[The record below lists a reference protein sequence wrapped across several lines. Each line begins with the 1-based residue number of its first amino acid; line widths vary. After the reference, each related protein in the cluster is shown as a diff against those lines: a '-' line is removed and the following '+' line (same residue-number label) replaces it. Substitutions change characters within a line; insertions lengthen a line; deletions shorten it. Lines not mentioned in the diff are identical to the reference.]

1 MRSIVFL
8 CSTFL
13 LAAPIT
19 AQQAAPSPTPVRQTV
34 LVAMVAELE
43 QRNPELAAARRDID
57 MSVARIAPAGA
68 PPDPTLSV
76 GSMGGFSK
84 PPTLEQ
90 IMTPYRAIT
99 VSQELPY
106 PGKLTLRSKVAA
118 TEADAARWSYED
130 MRVRLIAELKV
141 AYLDYVLITR
151 TLAIVERSKTA
162 LEQYRGI
169 AEARL
174 AVGKTSQQDVLRAG
188 LELSILLGRI
198 ASLQQ
203 DLTMR
208 RSDINR
214 LLNRAQGSAVPVSDP
229 AEVQSIANLE
239 QLLSQ
244 AAARY
249 PGIKRNEQLM
259 NRGQQALTLAQKE
272 RLPDFGV
279 SFTTQKYTGMPW
291 MYGVDFMVTLPIY
304 AQRKQLPM
312 VAEAAA
318 SLESATRMRESALAD
333 VAARV
338 TQEHAAL
345 VTSQNLMNLYRD
357 SVLPQA
363 RLALESS
370 TADYEVGSVD
380 FLTLITN
387 FITVLDY
394 EVNYEEQAA
403 RRRQALA
410 RLEPLVGSE
419 FIR

>member
-1 MRSIVFL
+1 
-8 CSTFL
+8 
-13 LAAPIT
+13 
-19 AQQAAPSPTPVRQTV
+19 
-34 LVAMVAELE
+34 
-43 QRNPELAAARRDID
+43 
-57 MSVARIAPAGA
+57 
-68 PPDPTLSV
+68 
-76 GSMGGFSK
+76 MGGFSK
-84 PPTLEQ
+84 PPSLEQ

-99 VSQELPY
+99 VSQGLPY

-130 MRVRLIAELKV
+130 TRVRLIAELKV
-141 AYLDYVLITR
+141 AYLDYILITR
-151 TLAIVERSKTA
+151 TLAIVGRSKTA

-174 AVGKTSQQDVLRAG
+174 AVGKASQQDVLRAG

-198 ASLQQ
+198 ASLEQ
-203 DLTMR
+203 DQTMR

-214 LLNRAQGSAVPVSDP
+214 LLNRTQGTPVPVSDP
-229 AEVQSIANLE
+229 VEIQPAASLE
-239 QLLSQ
+239 QLLAH
-244 AAARY
+244 AAVRY
-249 PGIKRNEQLM
+249 PGIKRNEQLI

-312 VAEAAA
+312 VAEAVA
-318 SLESATRMRESALAD
+318 SLESATRMRENALTD

-338 TQEHAAL
+338 TQAHAAL

-380 FLTLITN
+380 FLTVITN

-394 EVNYEEQAA
+394 EVNYEEQSA

-410 RLEPLVGSE
+410 RLEALVGVE